1 MPKDPAKNVDRY
13 KIRGGVINEY
23 EYHENQQ
30 ALAQNEASEEMAARK
45 VSEPQKGTKSTTTK
59 KAAKK
64 ATSNTMRG
72 ASAKKLA
79 ARKAARK

>member
-1 MPKDPAKNVDRY
+1 MPKDPTKNIDRY
-13 KIRGGVINEY
+13 KVRGGVINEY
-23 EYHENQQ
+23 EYQEKQQ
-30 ALAQNEASEEMAARK
+30 VLAEDGSE
-45 VSEPQKGTKSTTTK
+45 KGTKTK
-59 KAAKK
+59 KAAKP

>member
-1 MPKDPAKNVDRY
+1 MPKDPATNVDRY

-30 ALAQNEASEEMAARK
+30 AVAA
-45 VSEPQKGTKSTTTK
+45 SEPQGTKSTQTK

-64 ATSNTMRG
+64 ASRNTMRG

>member
-1 MPKDPAKNVDRY
+1 MPKDPTKNVDRY

-30 ALAQNEASEEMAARK
+30 ATK
-45 VSEPQKGTKSTTTK
+45 VTEPQKGTQTTKTK

-64 ATSNTMRG
+64 SSNNSMRG
-72 ASAKKLA
+72 VSAKKLA
-79 ARKAARK
+79 ARKAAKK

>member
-30 ALAQNEASEEMAARK
+30 AVAASEPPKDA
-45 VSEPQKGTKSTTTK
+45 KGTKPK
-59 KAAKK
+59 KAAKR
-64 ATSNTMRG
+64 ATKTTLRG

-79 ARKAARK
+79 ARKAAKK

>member
-1 MPKDPAKNVDRY
+1 MPKDPTKNVDSY
-13 KIRGGVINEY
+13 KIRGGFINEY

-30 ALAQNEASEEMAARK
+30 ALAED
-45 VSEPQKGTKSTTTK
+45 EPQKSTKSK
-59 KAAKK
+59 KAAPK
-64 ATSNTMRG
+64 ATSNTARG

>member
-1 MPKDPAKNVDRY
+1 MPKDPTKNVDRY

-30 ALAQNEASEEMAARK
+30 AAK
-45 VSEPQKGTKSTTTK
+45 VTELQKGTQNTK
-59 KAAKK
+59 AKK
-64 ATSNTMRG
+64 ATKKSSNNSTRG

-79 ARKAARK
+79 ARKAAKK

>member
-1 MPKDPAKNVDRY
+1 MPKDPAKNIDRY

-30 ALAQNEASEEMAARK
+30 TIAETG
-45 VSEPQKGTKSTTTK
+45 PQKGTKSTRTK
-59 KAAKK
+59 KAAQK
-64 ATSNTMRG
+64 ATKNATRKPMKG

>member
-30 ALAQNEASEEMAARK
+30 ALAED
-45 VSEPQKGTKSTTTK
+45 EPQKGAKKTVTK
-59 KAAKK
+59 KAAKR
-64 ATSNTMRG
+64 ATGNEIRG
-72 ASAKKLA
+72 ASAKTLA

>member
-1 MPKDPAKNVDRY
+1 MPKDPTKNVDRY

-30 ALAQNEASEEMAARK
+30 ATK
-45 VSEPQKGTKSTTTK
+45 VSEPQKGTKSTKPK

-64 ATSNTMRG
+64 ASNNTTRG

>member
-1 MPKDPAKNVDRY
+1 MPKDPTKNVDSY

-30 ALAQNEASEEMAARK
+30 ALATDG
-45 VSEPQKGTKSTTTK
+45 PQKGTQSTS
-59 KAAKK
+59 AKK
-64 ATSNTMRG
+64 VTTNQVRG

-79 ARKAARK
+79 ARKAAKK

>member
-1 MPKDPAKNVDRY
+1 MPKDPTKNVGRY
-13 KIRGGVINEY
+13 KTRGGAINEY

-30 ALAQNEASEEMAARK
+30 ALVQD
-45 VSEPQKGTKSTTTK
+45 EPLTSTKSTNK
-59 KAAKK
+59 KAKK

-79 ARKAARK
+79 ARKAARKLH